1 MAIVKMKRLR
11 LFGMRSDRESLLRL
25 LQKMGCV
32 EIDEPA
38 IDLADPDW
46 AALAKPDGRGLAS
59 AKEQNSLLN
68 NALAILK
75 KYAPPKDGLFRKRP
89 VLSES
94 EFFDDSVYAS
104 GLETA
109 QAIVEGERALAG
121 LTAEQGKLETQK
133 ASLAPW
139 LPLDVPLE
147 LASDGTLSVV
157 FGTIPAKADYPAM
170 EAAVA
175 AASDMA
181 QLTYA
186 SEDRDLKYFLLVC
199 HASAEEP
206 CVEAMR
212 PFGFSRASVRGWTGT
227 AADNDRAI
235 DNQLAV
241 LEEKIGQAKEHI
253 ASFAP
258 QRETMRRCVD
268 RSTLEIA
275 REEAKGHLLDT
286 SATFFLEGWMPAE
299 REEDLSAVLSP
310 YTAAWEL
317 SDPQEGEKVPTL
329 LKNPRWMRCIN
340 MVTEMY
346 SLPAYDG
353 IDPNPLIFF
362 TYVFFFGFM
371 FADVAYGIIIFAIS
385 LAVTKMFR
393 PKGTMGYM
401 FELGMWLGGSTA
413 ICGVFVGGF
422 FGNALE
428 VIYSTFLPGAV
439 MPGWMQKFCSGIVVN
454 PVTDPMKVLVIAL
467 VIGAIQLIF
476 GQLVHIYMGFRDHE
490 ALDAILDVVP
500 WWIVFAGVAVVALL
514 GNPWVLVAG
523 FLALLLTQGRHK
535 KGIIGKLFGGIAS
548 WYDITSWLSDI
559 LSYARLM
566 ALMLATSVIAQVFN
580 TLGALGGR
588 TVVGVIMFVVVF
600 LIGHAFNI
608 GVNLIGT
615 YVHAA
620 RLHYLEFFGKFYKE
634 GGVAFRPLQ
643 YKTKFV
649 DIINKEEH

>member
-181 QLTYA
+181 QLTFA

-199 HASAEEP
+199 HASAEEQ

-227 AADNDRAI
+227 AADNDRAL

-253 ASFAP
+253 ASFASE
-258 QRETMRRCVD
+258 RETMRRCVD
-268 RSTLEIA
+268 RSTLEIT

-299 REEDLSAVLSP
+299 REEDLSVVLSP

>member
-199 HASAEEP
+199 HASAEET

>member
-199 HASAEEP
+199 HASAEET

-428 VIYSTFLPGAV
+428 IIYTTFLPGAV
-439 MPGWMQKFCSGIVVN
+439 MPGWMQKFCAGIVVN
-454 PVTDPMKVLVIAL
+454 PVTDPMKVLLIAM

-500 WWIVFAGVAVVALL
+500 WWIVFAGIAVVALL
-514 GNPWVLVAG
+514 GSPWVLVAG

-535 KGIIGKLFGGIAS
+535 KGIFGKLFGGIAS